1 MLPEVP
7 ARRAFSIEAL
17 EMTENENVYVA
28 RVQHDNT
35 LVSACP
41 TILPCHVAVRSSQAG
56 RPLHANLELLHV
68 ACTSNPYSL

>member
-7 ARRAFSIEAL
+7 ARRAFSIVAL

-35 LVSACP
+35 LVSARRSYP
-41 TILPCHVAVRSSQAG
+41 AMLPSDHP
-56 RPLHANLELLHV
+56 RPADL
-68 ACTSNPYSL
+68 YMQI